1 VKAATP
7 AHEQFLAAF
16 DERRAWL
23 VFVILGVNLLL
34 YALMVKFS
42 LLPLRWTLVAGNDHA
57 TLINFGA
64 KTNLWL
70 LHQKHWFRLVTP
82 IFLHIGA
89 LHLATNAYALWIV
102 GPIVERMYGA
112 ARFAL
117 LYLLAGVGGIVG
129 SLLGARIYNLDS
141 PAAGASG
148 ALFGLFGVL
157 LVVSFKYRRELPA
170 TFRRAF
176 RRGVLMVV
184 GINLAFGLL
193 NNFSKSLVTRFR
205 LPLHFVDNW
214 AHVAGLLTGALLAMI
229 LPYFAP
235 EKKTLSGWEKI
246 TLVLCGLVVSYCFW
260 RAYQLRPF
268 IVP

>member
-1 VKAATP
+1 MNSEPISPDNFTEAYFARRSW
-7 AHEQFLAAF
+7 LAYTILAF
-16 DERRAWL
+16 NVL
-23 VFVILGVNLLL
+23 VFVVMLK
-34 YALMVKFS
+34 AS
-42 LLPLRWTLVAGNDHA
+42 LLPLRWTLVSGNDHA

-64 KTNLWL
+64 KTNFWL
-70 LHQKHWFRLVTP
+70 LGQKQWFRLVTP
-82 IFLHIGA
+82 IFLHIGI

-102 GPIVERMYGA
+102 GPIVERLYGSA
-112 ARFAL
+112 KFAV
-117 LYLLAGVGGIVG
+117 LYLLTGIAGVAG
-129 SLLGARIYNLDS
+129 SVLSARLYKVDG

-157 LVVSFKYRRELPA
+157 VVVSFKYRHELPA

-184 GINLAFGLL
+184 AINLLLGLASNFG
-193 NNFSKSLVTRFR
+193 KSLRLN

-214 AHVAGLLTGALLAMI
+214 AHIAGLLTGAVLAMI

-235 EKKTLSGWEKI
+235 EKKQSSKLEKTLLIFS
-246 TLVLCGLVVSYCFW
+246 LFVVSYCFW

-268 IVP
+268 VFQR